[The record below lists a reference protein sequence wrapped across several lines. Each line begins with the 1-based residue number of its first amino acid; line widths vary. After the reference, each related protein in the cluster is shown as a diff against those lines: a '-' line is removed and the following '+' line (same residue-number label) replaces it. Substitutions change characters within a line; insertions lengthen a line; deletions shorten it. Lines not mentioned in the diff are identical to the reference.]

1 MESYI
6 VRVYRKSSNEEQKVA
21 GLIEKVG
28 TSQQKAFQDM
38 VSLQSALEDFIRTI
52 NINTPDSTRMVI
64 SANEEIAVNVDAS
77 VG

>member
-6 VRVYRKSSNEEQKVA
+6 VRVYRKSSDDEQKVA

-28 TSQQKAFQDM
+28 ASQQKAFLDM
-38 VSLQSALEDFIRTI
+38 ESLQSALEDFIRTV
-52 NINTPDSTRMVI
+52 NINTPESTRMVI

-77 VG
+77 LG